1 MKFPLVLFAI
11 TTASLFHLSLSFIH
25 NPKNYL
31 ICNKVNCPKPRG
43 VCTRDNKC
51 FCVDNYTTVAN
62 KEYGEY
68 QCNYFQA
75 NHSLVFGLEFLIGF
89 GIGHFYLGNIVLG
102 SIKFSFVFITAVIV
116 AIHPCFSENNK
127 AARPLFFLKIVL
139 GLIYVFWQI
148 VDGIL
153 ISTKFYTDSNG
164 ISMSS
169 AWK

>member
-1 MKFPLVLFAI
+1 MKFSSALITFSTACLFQ
-11 TTASLFHLSLSFIH
+11 LSFSFIH

-31 ICNKVNCPKPRG
+31 ICNRVNCPKTRG

-51 FCVDNYTTVAN
+51 ICVDNYTTINN

-75 NHSLVFGLEFLIGF
+75 NQSLVFGLEFLIGF

-102 SIKFSFVFITAVIV
+102 SIKLSFVLITAVLV
-116 AIHPCFSENNK
+116 AIHPCFDENSK
-127 AARPLFFLKIVL
+127 ASRPLFYIKIVL
-139 GLIYVFWQI
+139 GLTFIFWQI
-148 VDGIL
+148 ADGIL
-153 ISTKFYTDSNG
+153 IATKFYTDSNG
-164 ISMSS
+164 VPMSS